1 MKETRKGFPMK
12 KEVMIRITFT
22 DGDIILD
29 GENLQ
34 KLTEDDIIDSIKV
47 LISLAMIMFGRQ
59 RGDSTNGN
67 A

>member
-1 MKETRKGFPMK
+1 MK
-12 KEVMIRITFT
+12 KEVMIKITLT
-22 DGDIILD
+22 DNNITLD

-47 LISLAMIMFGRQ
+47 LVSLAKIMYGWEK
-59 RGDSTNGN
+59 GDFTNGN

>member
-1 MKETRKGFPMK
+1 MK
-12 KEVMIRITFT
+12 KEVMIKITLT
-22 DGDIILD
+22 DDNITLD

-47 LISLAMIMFGRQ
+47 LVSLAKIMFGWQ
-59 RGDSTNGN
+59 KGDCTNGN

>member
-1 MKETRKGFPMK
+1 MK
-12 KEVMIRITFT
+12 KEVMIKITIT
-22 DGDIILD
+22 DGDITLD

-47 LISLAMIMFGRQ
+47 LVSLAKIMYGYEE
-59 RGDSTNGN
+59 GSKEYGN

>member
-1 MKETRKGFPMK
+1 MK
-12 KEVMIRITFT
+12 KEVMIKITFT
-22 DGDIILD
+22 DGDITLD

-47 LISLAMIMFGRQ
+47 LVSLAMIMFGRQ
-59 RGDSTNGN
+59 KGDSTNEN

>member
-1 MKETRKGFPMK
+1 MK
-12 KEVMIRITFT
+12 KEVMIKITFT
-22 DGDIILD
+22 DGDITLD

>member
-1 MKETRKGFPMK
+1 MEK
-12 KEVMIRITFT
+12 KEVLIKITLT
-22 DGDIILD
+22 DDNITLD

-47 LISLAMIMFGRQ
+47 LVSFAKIMYGWQ
-59 RGDSTNGN
+59 KGDFTNGN

>member
-1 MKETRKGFPMK
+1 MK
-12 KEVMIRITFT
+12 KEVMIKITFT
-22 DGDIILD
+22 D

-47 LISLAMIMFGRQ
+47 LVSLAMIMFGWQ
-59 RGDSTNGN
+59 KGDSTNGN

>member
-1 MKETRKGFPMK
+1 
-12 KEVMIRITFT
+12 MIKITLI
-22 DGDIILD
+22 DGDITLD

-47 LISLAMIMFGRQ
+47 LVSLAMIMFGWQ
-59 RGDSTNGN
+59 KGESTNGN